1 MARIEP
7 VVFVDEAVDI
17 VEFIKRVLISVPDL
31 PTPSQV
37 TLKKLFVIE
46 LDEIGDN
53 ADAQRYLKS
62 QMLRYKTSGKC
73 DFTECVAAL
82 VVLSSDECY
91 TKTYAKKFIYLAN
104 AMGCEFIGHPLVE
117 RVKDR
122 QNFKT
127 WSKVMDMPLSDIE
140 KVQIERLVHR
150 LSQYEA
156 IKKAHLNFLVLH
168 AGHKDIS
175 NTLMLWDQIKA
186 PLADHFDDTISIQ
199 ELHVE
204 EGRITDCYGCSF
216 ETCMYYSLEK
226 SCFYGGFVVESLFPS
241 IEKADVIVWICP
253 NYNDSVSAKLMAV
266 INRLTALYR
275 KISFNDKY
283 ILSIIVSGNSG
294 NDSVAGQLIGALNI
308 NKGFRLP
315 PHFAA
320 MAIAN
325 DPGEI
330 LNVENLDKRVSDYV
344 NIVYKLT
351 NKIISKS

>member
-7 VVFVDEAVDI
+7 LVFVNEATDTAEYVKKLLQSAPI
-17 VEFIKRVLISVPDL
+17 INS
-31 PTPSQV
+31 PSQN
-37 TLKKLFVIE
+37 LSKKIFIIE
-46 LDEIGDN
+46 LDEVGDN
-53 ADAQRYLKS
+53 AEAQHYLKS
-62 QMLRYKTSGKC
+62 QMLHFKSTGQC
-73 DFTECVAAL
+73 DFTDCIAAL

-91 TKTYAKKFIYLAN
+91 TKSYAKKFIFLAN
-104 AMGCEFIGHPLVE
+104 TMGCEFIGHPLVE

-122 QNFKT
+122 RNFMT
-127 WSKVMDMPLSDIE
+127 WSKVMEMPLSEIE
-140 KVQIERLVHR
+140 KLQIERLIQR
-150 LSQYEA
+150 LDQYQTIE
-156 IKKAHLNFLVLH
+156 KEHLNFLVLH

-175 NTLMLWDQIKA
+175 NTLMLWEKIKA
-186 PLADHFDDTISIQ
+186 PLVQHYKGTISIQ

-204 EGRITDCYGCSF
+204 EGKITDCYGCSF
-216 ETCMYYSLEK
+216 ETCTYYSLES

-241 IEKADVIVWICP
+241 IEKADVIIWICP
-253 NYNDSVSAKLMAV
+253 NYNDSISAKLMAV
-266 INRLTALYR
+266 VNRLTALYR

-283 ILSIIVSGNSG
+283 ILSVIVSGNSG

-315 PHFAA
+315 PQFAA

-330 LNVENLDKRVSDYV
+330 LNVENLENRVSDYV

-351 NKIISKS
+351 NKIMSKS